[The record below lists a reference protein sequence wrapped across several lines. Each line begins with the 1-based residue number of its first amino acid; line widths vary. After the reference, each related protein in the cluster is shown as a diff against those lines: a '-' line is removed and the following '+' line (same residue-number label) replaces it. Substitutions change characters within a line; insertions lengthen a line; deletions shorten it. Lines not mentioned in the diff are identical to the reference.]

1 MYLGGPTGVVQHQHR
16 MAGTYVTAGGRNNQR
31 PPNVS
36 IGPDGINIGGR
47 GSAEWRHLLLSQQ
60 QSAVFGTQMR
70 PAFTQGG
77 HQGKLPSDC
86 LNCSHSVALLRDVVV
101 VVYMKTVLWVLLCV
115 WWMVAVCTGHTVCAW
130 WMVTVPATQ
139 CVCVVADNG
148 LYRPHSVCVVDGNGL
163 YWPHSVCVVDGN
175 CLYRP
180 HSVCVVDGNGL
191 YWPHS
196 VCVVDGNC
204 LYRPIGRAHV

>member
-1 MYLGGPTGVVQHQHR
+1 MRPQQQQQQQQQQQALHGGGGNMYLGGPTGVMQHQHR
-16 MAGTYVTAGGRNNQR
+16 MAGTYVTPGGRNNQR

-60 QSAVFGTQMR
+60 QNAVFGTQMR

-86 LNCSHSVALLRDVVV
+86 VNCSYSVALVRHVV
-101 VVYMKTVLWVLLCV
+101 VVYMKTVLWAA
-115 WWMVAVCTGHTVCAW
+115 AVCV
-130 WMVTVPATQ
+130 M
-139 CVCVVADNG
+139 
-148 LYRPHSVCVVDGNGL
+148 
-163 YWPHSVCVVDGN
+163 DGN

-180 HSVCVVDGNGL
+180 HIPQDSPVLTSASSSV
-191 YWPHS
+191 
-196 VCVVDGNC
+196 
-204 LYRPIGRAHV
+204 